1 MALPRVNL
9 PLITVR
15 KHAANKHFPTL
26 KILFISVKHIR
37 SLSGGPTVVKCWQ
50 TLEMAIVGNVV
61 HIGVCLLRVPLRA
74 SAKAACS
81 HRGDDLDSVSSRKC

>member
-15 KHAANKHFPTL
+15 KDAANKHFPTL
-26 KILFISVKHIR
+26 KILIISVKHIR

-50 TLEMAIVGNVV
+50 TLEGNSWEGCTHLCVFA
-61 HIGVCLLRVPLRA
+61 C

-81 HRGDDLDSVSSRKC
+81 HRGDDLDSASSWMC